1 MYLGVS
7 VAVPQCHR
15 QNNNLSKI
23 FGLFLVFSR
32 MYFMGRHVLAFP
44 CRLIA
49 EGRTIFK
56 ASVLATFIL
65 ASSLCDWEV
74 TFAAI
79 NTGGTLGDEQ
89 TSLVYDP
96 TTGKLL
102 VDAPASVRMVAIS
115 ITSDRELFIGE
126 RPAVLDGRFDKF
138 GSKSIFKVIFGRDNA
153 FGDISFGNVL
163 PAGLSEEEL
172 AADLTVVGSLLGGV
186 EFGEVDLV
194 YGPLA
199 TVLLE
204 HRALDV
210 DALNLA
216 NGGNRHAKRS
226 HFGAET
232 GRTLRHCG
240 GVLLRRRPPE
250 VGIRYRPRSFAL
262 VRRQIW
268 RPVFRPPCLILNNRH
283 SSRR

>member
-1 MYLGVS
+1 
-7 VAVPQCHR
+7 
-15 QNNNLSKI
+15 
-23 FGLFLVFSR
+23 

-56 ASVLATFIL
+56 ASVLATFVL
-65 ASSLCDWEV
+65 ASSLCDWKV

-126 RPAVLDGRFDKF
+126 RPTVLDGRFDEF
-138 GSKSIFKVIFGRDNA
+138 GSEFIFKVIFGRDNA

-163 PAGLSEEEL
+163 PAGLGEEEL

-186 EFGEVDLV
+186 ELGEVDLV

-204 HRALDV
+204 HLALDV
-210 DALNLA
+210 DARNHA
-216 NGGNRHAKRS
+216 NCGNWHVKRS
-226 HFGAET
+226 HFGAVK
-232 GRTLRHCG
+232 GRTLGHCG

-250 VGIRYRPRSFAL
+250 VGIRCRPRSFAL
-262 VRRQIW
+262 VRRQRW
-268 RPVFRPPCLILNNRH
+268 RPVFRPPCLILNIRH